1 MVNQLNAVLKELGG
15 QWMLG
20 RLTADHDLR
29 EAIRKGFPAAVVK
42 ELMRSS
48 RLTLKGLA
56 ESVDLSARTLQHWR
70 RSGRLARLESDRL
83 YRWLAWLRW
92 LITVG
97 AVLSVPCAG
106 LSVPIVRWTELLRLE
121 RLTPNR
127 ERARLRN
134 VLGRIAY
141 GGIS

>member
-1 MVNQLNAVLKELGG
+1 M
-15 QWMLG
+15 
-20 RLTADHDLR
+20 R
-29 EAIRKGFPAAVVK
+29 EAIREGFPAAVVE

-56 ESVDLSARTLQHWR
+56 ESLDLSAQSLQRRR

-83 YRWLAWLRW
+83 YRWFAWLRW
-92 LITVG
+92 LITVW

-106 LSVPIVRWTELLRLE
+106 LSVPIVRWAELLRLE
-121 RLTPNR
+121 RLTPTR

-134 VLGRIAY
+134 APGRIAY